1 MKIKMTQTKLKKAL
15 VILLVIAVS
24 IFALLPFYQMIIMGT
39 YYTDQLYT
47 GVKLL
52 PGRYLMQN
60 LRNIMKHDFFRF
72 YANSLIVAVSNTVI
86 GVTISTLAGYAFAK
100 YRFKGQGIL
109 FLAVIS
115 ALAIPPQLGLIG
127 FVIEMR
133 GLGWANSLLPLIVNG
148 IANPFGV
155 FWMRQ
160 YIMSSVPNELI
171 ESGRIDGCSELGI
184 LCRLII
190 PIIKP
195 ALITIFLILFLWSWN
210 NYMVP
215 LVVVTNQKYYT
226 IPLSISLLS
235 TEFKNDDAAR
245 ILCLALST
253 IPIVGMFCA
262 GSKYLIQGLVA
273 GSVKG

>member
-1 MKIKMTQTKLKKAL
+1 MKELFKCRMKRIL
-15 VILLVIAVS
+15 VVLIVVIISIL
-24 IFALLPFYQMIIMGT
+24 ALLPFYEMLIMGT

-52 PGRYLMQN
+52 PGNYLLQN
-60 LRNIMKHDFFRF
+60 LRNILQHDFVRF
-72 YANSLIVAVSNTVI
+72 YANSLIVACSNTMI
-86 GVTISTLAGYAFAK
+86 GVSISTLAGYAFAK
-100 YRFKGQGIL
+100 YRFKGKNVL
-109 FLAVIS
+109 FLIVIS

-133 GLGWANSLLPLIVNG
+133 SFGWADSLLPLIVNG
-148 IANPFGV
+148 VANPFGV

-160 YIMSSVPNELI
+160 YITGSVPNELI
-171 ESGRIDGCSELGI
+171 ESGRIDGCSEWGI
-184 LCRLII
+184 LVRLIL

-215 LVVVTNQKYYT
+215 LVVITNQKYYT

-245 ILCLALST
+245 ILCLSMST
-253 IPIVGMFCA
+253 IPVVGMFCI
-262 GSKYLIQGLVA
+262 GSKHLIQGLVA

>member
-1 MKIKMTQTKLKKAL
+1 MGYKKVNLKKTA
-15 VILLVIAVS
+15 VVLLVGVIS
-24 IFALLPFYQMIIMGT
+24 LFALLPFYQMIIMGT

-47 GVKLL
+47 RVKLL
-52 PGRYLMQN
+52 PGDYLLHN
-60 LRNIMKHDFFRF
+60 LKNIMKHDFVKF
-72 YANSLIVAVSNTVI
+72 YSNSLIVAVSNTVI
-86 GVTISTLAGYAFAK
+86 GVCISTLAGYAFAK
-100 YRFKGQGIL
+100 YQFKGQGAF
-109 FLAVIS
+109 FLIIIS

-133 GLGWANSLLPLIVNG
+133 GLGWADSLLPLIVNG
-148 IANPFGV
+148 VANPFGV

-160 YIMSSVPNELI
+160 YISGAVPNELI
-171 ESGRIDGCSELGI
+171 ESGRIDGCGEFGI
-184 LCRLII
+184 LIRLIL

-215 LVVVTNQKYYT
+215 LVVITNQEYYT

-253 IPIVGMFCA
+253 IPIIGMFCA
-262 GSKYLIQGLVA
+262 GSRYLIQGLVA

>member
-1 MKIKMTQTKLKKAL
+1 MLAVV
-15 VILLVIAVS
+15 VISV
-24 IFALLPFYQMIIMGT
+24 FALLPFYQMIIMGT

-52 PGRYLMQN
+52 PGHYLMHN
-60 LRNIMKHDFFRF
+60 LRNILKHDFFRF
-72 YANSLIVAVSNTVI
+72 YANSLIVAISNTVI
-86 GVTISTLAGYAFAK
+86 GVAISTLAGYGFAK
-100 YRFKGQGIL
+100 YHFKGEKVL
-109 FLAVIS
+109 FFLVIS

-133 GLGWANSLLPLIVNG
+133 SLGWANSLLPLIVNG

-160 YIMSSVPNELI
+160 YISGSVPTELL
-171 ESGRIDGCSELGI
+171 ESGRIDGCGEFGI
-184 LCRLII
+184 LIRLIV

-195 ALITIFLILFLWSWN
+195 ALITIFLIFFLWSWN

-215 LVVVTNQKYYT
+215 LVVITNQKFYT

-245 ILCLALST
+245 ILCLAIST
-253 IPIVGMFCA
+253 IPVVGMFCF